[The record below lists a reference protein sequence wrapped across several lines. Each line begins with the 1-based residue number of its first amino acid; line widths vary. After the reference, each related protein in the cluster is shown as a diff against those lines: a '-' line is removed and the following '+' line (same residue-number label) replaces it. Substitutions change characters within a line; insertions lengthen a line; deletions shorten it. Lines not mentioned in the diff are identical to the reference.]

1 MHKITCSWSSIR
13 TVFAVAF
20 AVWIIWFWGIFISN
34 FYTITRHINKFTKY
48 DIFQAPTCVYV
59 SMYFIF
65 KESFFN
71 WPFSEFTKNFIK
83 SDEHFSFRHCFNFFL
98 LEIGFSHPLIRL
110 VKSLSRHPYHILPH
124 HHHHGNLCLD
134 HTSIL
139 MEDIVHYCTQTQLTY
154 ILFELQIKRNKSLHL
169 YMYVNNYSATT
180 RTGVLVRRL
189 SNHDLFLKTKDSQV
203 FLQTDQ

>member
-1 MHKITCSWSSIR
+1 MHKITRSWSSIL
-13 TVFAVAF
+13 TVFTVAF
-20 AVWIIWFWGIFISN
+20 ALWIIWFWGIFISN

-139 MEDIVHYCTQTQLTY
+139 MEDIVHYC
-154 ILFELQIKRNKSLHL
+154 K
-169 YMYVNNYSATT
+169 
-180 RTGVLVRRL
+180 
-189 SNHDLFLKTKDSQV
+189 
-203 FLQTDQ
+203 